1 MATRGGTGTMSWPV
15 TLYVAA
21 LWILLSSVWLAI
33 RPTCPAGS
41 HRELAWQVVRDILP
55 GILLAV
61 LIGSIV

>member
-1 MATRGGTGTMSWPV
+1 MSWPV